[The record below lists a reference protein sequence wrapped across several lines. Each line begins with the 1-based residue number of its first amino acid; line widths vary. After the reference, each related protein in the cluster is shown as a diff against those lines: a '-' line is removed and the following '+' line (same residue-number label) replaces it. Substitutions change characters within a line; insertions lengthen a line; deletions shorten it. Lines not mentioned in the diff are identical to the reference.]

1 MDEPSDTID
10 YGKLIQDALRGVVYR
25 VLAQVAEYGL
35 PGEHHFYIGFRTG
48 HPGVQV
54 PPFLR
59 DQYPDEIRIVLEQQF
74 WDLYVDEEGFSV
86 SLNFNA
92 SRQRLTVPFT
102 AITEFVDL
110 AANLALRFDPKP
122 SSEDEEEEELEPD
135 VEETPPSDSGKGGS
149 VVRFDPSRRK

>member
-1 MDEPSDTID
+1 MDEPGDTID

-25 VLAQVAEYGL
+25 VLAQVAEHGL
-35 PGEHHFYIGFRTG
+35 PGDHHFYIGFRTA

-54 PPFLR
+54 PAFLR
-59 DQYPDEIRIVLEQQF
+59 DQYPDEIRIVLENQF
-74 WDLYVDEEGFSV
+74 WDLYVDEESFSV

-102 AITEFVDL
+102 AISEFVDL
-110 AANLALRFDPKP
+110 AANLALRFDPKGSAEEP
-122 SSEDEEEEELEPD
+122 EDEEPEAGEE
-135 VEETPPSDSGKGGS
+135 PPPESGKGGS